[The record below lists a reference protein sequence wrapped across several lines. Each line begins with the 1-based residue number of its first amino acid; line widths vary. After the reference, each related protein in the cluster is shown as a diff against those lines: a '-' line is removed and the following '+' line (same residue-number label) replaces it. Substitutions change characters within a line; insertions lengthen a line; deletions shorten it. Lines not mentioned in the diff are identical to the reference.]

1 MTVTYSKR
9 ASGNKKLSE
18 NFTVKEFACKD
29 GSDKVIIDTKLV
41 TILQTIRD
49 HFGKTVTITSGY
61 RNPEYN
67 SRIGGAKSS
76 QHCLGTAADI
86 VVEGV
91 SPLEVAQYAE
101 FLLNATGGI
110 GLYGSF
116 THIDVRLSRARW
128 NNTSGREISVSG
140 FSGYTNK
147 KNNTTESEDE
157 DMIIYNTEKECPVW
171 AQNYIKK
178 AIELG
183 WIKGDEKGRLNLDD
197 TKIWVLVVL
206 LRSQGIMK

>member
-86 VVEGV
+86 VIEGV

-128 NNTSGREISVSG
+128 NSTSGKEISVSG
-140 FSGYTNK
+140 FPGYTNK
-147 KNNTTESEDE
+147 ETVMDIETAKKLLK
-157 DMIIYNTEKECPVW
+157 EK
-171 AQNYIKK
+171 A
-178 AIELG
+178 G
-183 WIKGDEKGRLNLDD
+183 LDD
-197 TKIWVLVVL
+197 TSIQYLMFYKYGKELVIKL
-206 LRSQGIMK
+206 AKAMG